1 MTAKESVRAATGTA
15 KESVRHAA
23 EVVRPHA
30 GQAKDTAA
38 RYAYEASARL
48 GPKVSKAAEQAR
60 HSAREGYE
68 HYVGPRVARA
78 RDTLPSEVEVA
89 AGRAA
94 EQTRKA
100 ARKAAAYAGPRIESA
115 MTEARAAAGP
125 AREEAAQRGAA
136 AVAALRG
143 QVSVK
148 EIEKLSRRRRR
159 RSRAGRFLWRA
170 GLVGLVA
177 GGAYAA
183 WRWWDRQANPD
194 WLVEP
199 PAATEVG
206 DRGSLASVNGSPV
219 EGGDSALD
227 AELDPEVRAKQDD
240 AESGGTG
247 GSGSAESSGNS
258 GASGNGGRPK
268 K

>member
-1 MTAKESVRAATGTA
+1 MTAKKSVRAATGTA

-23 EVVRPHA
+23 EVVKPHA

-38 RYAYEASARL
+38 RYAHEAGARL

-68 HYVGPRVARA
+68 HYVGPRVAQA
-78 RDTLPSEVEVA
+78 LDALPPEVDRT

-94 EQTRKA
+94 EHTREA
-100 ARKAAAYAGPRIESA
+100 ARRAAAYAGPRLETA

-143 QVSVK
+143 QVTAE
-148 EIEKLSRRRRR
+148 EIEKLTRRRHR
-159 RSRAGRFLWRA
+159 RSRAGRFVRRA
-170 GLVGLVA
+170 GLIGLLA

-206 DRGSLASVNGSPV
+206 DRGSLSSVNGSPA
-219 EGGDSALD
+219 ESSGSDGS
-227 AELDPEVRAKQDD
+227 ELDPEVRAKQDD
-240 AESGGTG
+240 AES
-247 GSGSAESSGNS
+247 E
-258 GASGNGGRPK
+258 GRDK
-268 K
+268 Q

>member
-23 EVVRPHA
+23 EVVKPHA

-38 RYAYEASARL
+38 RYAHEASARL

-68 HYVGPRVARA
+68 HYVGPRVAQA
-78 RDTLPSEVEVA
+78 RDALPPEVEVA

-94 EQTRKA
+94 ERTRKA
-100 ARKAAAYAGPRIESA
+100 ARQAATYAGPRIESA
-115 MTEARAAAGP
+115 VTEARAATGP

-143 QVSVK
+143 QVTVE

-159 RSRAGRFLWRA
+159 RSRTGRFVWRA

-177 GGAYAA
+177 GGAYLA

-206 DRGSLASVNGSPV
+206 DRASLSSVNGSPARS
-219 EGGDSALD
+219 GDDTA
-227 AELDPEVRAKQDD
+227 LDPEVQAKQDD
-240 AESGGTG
+240 AESEDGD
-247 GSGSAESSGNS
+247 
-258 GASGNGGRPK
+258 K
-268 K
+268 KK

>member
-1 MTAKESVRAATGTA
+1 MTAKKSVRAATGTA

-23 EVVRPHA
+23 EVMAPHA
-30 GQAKDTAA
+30 EHAKDAAA
-38 RYAYEASARL
+38 RYAQEAGARL
-48 GPKVSKAAEQAR
+48 GPKVSLAAEQAR

-68 HYVGPRVARA
+68 HYVGPRVAQAREALPPEVDKAATRA
-78 RDTLPSEVEVA
+78 GER
-89 AGRAA
+89 
-94 EQTRKA
+94 
-100 ARKAAAYAGPRIESA
+100 ARKAAHKAADYAAPRIEHA
-115 MTEARAAAGP
+115 VTDARAAAGP

-143 QVSVK
+143 QVTVK
-148 EIEKLSRRRRR
+148 EIEKITRRRRR
-159 RSRAGRFLWRA
+159 RSRAGRLVVRA
-170 GLVGLVA
+170 GLVGLLA

-206 DRGSLASVNGSPV
+206 DHTPLTSVNGSP
-219 EGGDSALD
+219 EEESGSKD
-227 AELDPEVRAKQDD
+227 AGLDPEVQAKQDD
-240 AESGGTG
+240 AE
-247 GSGSAESSGNS
+247 AEE
-258 GASGNGGRPK
+258 RRK

>member
-1 MTAKESVRAATGTA
+1 MTARKSVRAATGTA

-23 EVVRPHA
+23 ELVKPHA
-30 GQAKDTAA
+30 GQARDTAA
-38 RYAYEASARL
+38 RYAQEASARL

-68 HYVGPRVARA
+68 HHVGPRVAQA
-78 RDTLPSEVEVA
+78 RDTLPPEFEEA

-94 EQTRKA
+94 RRTRKA
-100 ARKAAAYAGPRIESA
+100 ARKAARKTAAYAGPRIESA
-115 MTEARAAAGP
+115 VSEARAAAGP
-125 AREEAAQRGAA
+125 ARQEAAQRGAA

-143 QVSVK
+143 QVTVE
-148 EIEKLSRRRRR
+148 EIEKLSRRRSR
-159 RSRAGRFLWRA
+159 RSRAGRFIWRA

-206 DRGSLASVNGSPV
+206 DRASLSSVNGSP
-219 EGGDSALD
+219 
-227 AELDPEVRAKQDD
+227 AESGETDLDPEVKAKQED
-240 AESGGTG
+240 AES
-247 GSGSAESSGNS
+247 E
-258 GASGNGGRPK
+258 NGHK
-268 K
+268 KK